1 MVDAF
6 DTIFVSFLTILA
18 GLLAVASTVPAFA
31 VAHPFVPI
39 DCPGRDGA
47 DPTITLPEASK
58 ACDHLFGGSIVID

>member
-1 MVDAF
+1 MRKLIVA
-6 DTIFVSFLTILA
+6 LILA

-58 ACDHLFGGSIVID
+58 HACDHLFGGTNVG